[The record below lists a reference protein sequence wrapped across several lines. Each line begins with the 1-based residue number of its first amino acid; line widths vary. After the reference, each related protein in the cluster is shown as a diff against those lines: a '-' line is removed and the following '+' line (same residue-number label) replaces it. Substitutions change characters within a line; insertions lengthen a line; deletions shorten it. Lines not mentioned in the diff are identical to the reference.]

1 MKGKAADFHKSGLA
15 RLVWMRL
22 SHSSLSREGVPGISV
37 SLDRFSVLL
46 MYTLQ
51 QSVQLVTLV
60 EVQA

>member
-1 MKGKAADFHKSGLA
+1 
-15 RLVWMRL
+15 MRL
-22 SHSSLSREGVPGISV
+22 SHSSLSGEGVPGISV

-60 EVQA
+60 EVQVLGEMISDLNGSLYQC

>member
-1 MKGKAADFHKSGLA
+1 
-15 RLVWMRL
+15 MRL

-60 EVQA
+60 EVQVLGEMISDLNGSLYQC

>member
-1 MKGKAADFHKSGLA
+1 
-15 RLVWMRL
+15 MRL
-22 SHSSLSREGVPGISV
+22 SHSSLSRKGVPGISV